1 MVGKIKKYIEPN
13 KNIRIGELVIA
24 IILVISI
31 IFSFSFGINNIN
43 KDIKNINYVSKL
55 EMYIEDDFEV
65 DDEVTSFDVLYS
77 NGDKQM
83 VITYSQDEDVK
94 KEVTAYEYEVDGLK
108 LYFDHEDVSDIEL
121 KDNYKEVLANKMMP
135 IFNMGIAC
143 TILLLAL
150 LIITYFSKCFSTY
163 EKIWFISIMSL
174 ACIVSIIAPEE
185 SANGVNG
192 IVIMLLYLLDT
203 FFNILCELLISK
215 QSRYNFLV
223 SLLVEITEIL
233 ISVVLMYRFASMAVT
248 LLFWIPIDIISFINW
263 RKHKD
268 EEDDSLTV
276 VRKLSS
282 IQEIFVI
289 LIIIFYTMIVGYFIS
304 GLNIK
309 TDFVSNDIKTIIIYL
324 DACCSAVG
332 IANGI
337 FILLRLKEQWF
348 AWYVF
353 AFIEMII
360 NILSGQYVLLILKL
374 GYFTNTT
381 YGYLKWNKYIKEHSS
396 S

>member
-1 MVGKIKKYIEPN
+1 MKKLTKYIEPN
-13 KNIRIGELVIA
+13 KKIRIAEMIVAL
-24 IILVISI
+24 ILIFSI
-31 IFSFSFGINNIN
+31 VFSFSFGIHNIN
-43 KDIKNINYVSKL
+43 KDIEDVKYVSKL
-55 EMYIEDDFEV
+55 EMYIEEDFEL
-65 DDEVTSFDVLYS
+65 DEEVTSFDVLYF

-83 VITYSQDEDVK
+83 VITYNQDEEI
-94 KEVTAYEYEVDGLK
+94 KEEVIAYEYEVDGLN
-108 LYFDHEDVSDIEL
+108 LYFDHEDVSEFEL
-121 KDNYKEVLANKMMP
+121 KDNYRQVLANELMP
-135 IFNMGIAC
+135 TFNQGIAC

-150 LIITYFSKCFSTY
+150 LIVMFFSKCFSNY

-174 ACIVSIIAPEE
+174 SCVVSIIAPEE

-233 ISVVLMYRFASMAVT
+233 ISIVLMYRFASMVVT
-248 LLFWIPIDIISFINW
+248 LLFWIPIDIISYINW
-263 RKHKD
+263 SKHKD

-276 VRKLSS
+276 VRKLNS

-309 TDFVSNDIKTIIIYL
+309 TDFINGDLGTTIIYL

-332 IANGI
+332 IANGV
-337 FILLRLKEQWF
+337 FILFRLKEQWF

-381 YGYLKWNKYIKEHSS
+381 YGYIKWSKYIKEHSS
-396 S
+396 K

>member
-1 MVGKIKKYIEPN
+1 MKKLTKYIEPN
-13 KNIRIGELVIA
+13 KKIRIAEMIVAL
-24 IILVISI
+24 ILIFSI
-31 IFSFSFGINNIN
+31 VFSFSFGIRSIN
-43 KDIKNINYVSKL
+43 KDIEDVKYVSKL
-55 EMYIEDDFEV
+55 EMYIEEGFEL
-65 DDEVTSFDVLYS
+65 DEEVTSFDVLYF

-83 VITYSQDEDVK
+83 VITYNQDEEI
-94 KEVTAYEYEVDGLK
+94 KEEVIAYEYEVDGLN
-108 LYFDHEDVSDIEL
+108 LYFDHEDVSEFEL
-121 KDNYKEVLANKMMP
+121 KDNYRQVLANELMP
-135 IFNMGIAC
+135 TFNQGIAC

-150 LIITYFSKCFSTY
+150 LIVMFFSKCFSNY

-174 ACIVSIIAPEE
+174 SCVVSIIAPEE

-233 ISVVLMYRFASMAVT
+233 ISIVLMYRFASMVVT
-248 LLFWIPIDIISFINW
+248 LLFWIPIDIISYINW
-263 RKHKD
+263 SKHKD

-276 VRKLSS
+276 VRKLNS

-309 TDFVSNDIKTIIIYL
+309 TDFINGDLGTTIIYL

-332 IANGI
+332 IANGV
-337 FILLRLKEQWF
+337 FILFRLKEQWF

-381 YGYLKWNKYIKEHSS
+381 YGYIKWSKYIKEHSS
-396 S
+396 K

>member
-1 MVGKIKKYIEPN
+1 MGKIKKYIEPN

>member
-1 MVGKIKKYIEPN
+1 MDKIKKYIEPN

-83 VITYSQDEDVK
+83 VITCQDEDVK

-108 LYFDHEDVSDIEL
+108 LYFDHEDVSNLEL

-135 IFNMGIAC
+135 IFNIGIAS

-163 EKIWFISIMSL
+163 EKIWFISIMTL

-263 RKHKD
+263 SKHKD

-282 IQEIFVI
+282 IQEIIVI
-289 LIIIFYTMIVGYFIS
+289 LIIIIYTMIVGYFIS

-332 IANGI
+332 IANGV

-360 NILSGQYVLLILKL
+360 NILSGQYVLLILKI

-381 YGYLKWNKYIKEHSS
+381 YGYLKWNKYIKDHSS
-396 S
+396 L